1 MLFKKTIPCFDFVI
15 YWSMVVIP
23 FSIAIAPGMTYSF
36 MGLLAFSYICK
47 KLIKRERP
55 LINTA
60 VSIPFL
66 LLIIVSLISFKNTI
80 DFRASIQGITKLLQD
95 ILLLLICAEEVR
107 DKKHIKYIVFSI
119 AAGACL
125 SSYDGLWQVIFGKDF
140 IRGHAPIIN
149 IGLIR
154 ATAAFPNANVFGVYL
169 SAIAPL
175 LIGLALFYYKGVTK
189 ILMLIVAGLAAFG
202 IVLTFSRGTA
212 LALYLSVLFICLM
225 RKNKAIS
232 SLLIILLLIFPFIM
246 PKSIKDWAAQV
257 NYNPVRFMLNDDRIS
272 VYKNALN
279 MIKHHP
285 IVGVGVNTFSKN
297 YFTYKLPEPDWA
309 KTADSMYAHNHF
321 LQMAGEIGLLGL
333 VIFFWLL
340 YRLFKANFSVY
351 QRLKDEYLRVVTL
364 SLIACFIA
372 FLVNG
377 LTETSLYYSRVAMI
391 FWYLIGVSLS
401 LKKFAEPK

>member
-1 MLFKKTIPCFDFVI
+1 MKEKIIRYLDFII
-15 YWSMVVIP
+15 YWAMVVIP

-47 KLIKRERP
+47 KLIKWERP

-175 LIGLALFYYKGVTK
+175 LIGLALFYYKGTRK

-225 RKNKAIS
+225 RKNKALS

-297 YFTYKLPEPDWA
+297 YLTYKLPEPDWA

>member
-1 MLFKKTIPCFDFVI
+1 MLRKLIPYFDFVI
-15 YWSMVVIP
+15 YWAIVVIP

-47 KLIKRERP
+47 KLIKREWP
-55 LINTA
+55 LINTP
-60 VSIPFL
+60 VTIPFL

-80 DFRASIQGITKLLQD
+80 YFRASLQGITKLLQD
-95 ILLLLICAEEVR
+95 IFLLLICAEEIR

-140 IRGHAPIIN
+140 IQGHAAIIN
-149 IGLIR
+149 IGIIR

-175 LIGLALFYYKGVTK
+175 IIGLVLFYYKGTRK

-225 RKNKAIS
+225 RKNRVIS
-232 SLLIILLLIFPFIM
+232 SLLVILLLIFPFIM
-246 PKSIKDWAAQV
+246 PKNIKDWAAQV

-297 YFTYKLPEPDWA
+297 YLTYKLPEPDWA
-309 KTADSMYAHNHF
+309 KTPDSMYAHNHF

-333 VIFFWLL
+333 AVFFWLL
-340 YRLFKANFSVY
+340 YRLFKTTFSVY

-372 FLVNG
+372 FLLNG
-377 LTETSLYYSRVAMI
+377 LTETSLYYARVAMI

-401 LKKFAEPK
+401 LKKFT

>member
-1 MLFKKTIPCFDFVI
+1 MKEKIIRYLDFVI
-15 YWSMVVIP
+15 YWAIVVIP